1 MLLNL
6 VLLQKN
12 EVKITREYIDY
23 LWLFLYKNIKK
34 KSNITKM
41 LHKSNIFITAIKSI
55 EKKYKI

>member
-23 LWLFLYKNIKK
+23 LWLFLYKNIKE

>member
-34 KSNITKM
+34 KGNITKM
-41 LHKSNIFITAIKSI
+41 LHKSNIFITVIKSI